1 MDKINATDIITT
13 CSIDSDNITIEVA
26 DGVEVTV
33 RSLISLQDSLEFVK
47 SVVDNCFEED
57 TNAYLPEIKDFAI
70 RCAICEFYTNID
82 LPGDTEK
89 AYEFV
94 YSCAGLLDAIVSKIN
109 QAQFGS
115 MMNAINDKIDSI
127 VSANINF
134 TNSKLIDMYTEVEG
148 LTSKFEELFSQ
159 ISPSDISGFVSAVSN
174 GTIDE
179 KKLVSAYMH
188 QKKGK

>member
-1 MDKINATDIITT
+1 
-13 CSIDSDNITIEVA
+13 
-26 DGVEVTV
+26 
-33 RSLISLQDSLEFVK
+33 
-47 SVVDNCFEED
+47 
-57 TNAYLPEIKDFAI
+57 
-70 RCAICEFYTNID
+70 
-82 LPGDTEK
+82 
-89 AYEFV
+89 
-94 YSCAGLLDAIVSKIN
+94 
-109 QAQFGS
+109 
-115 MMNAINDKIDSI
+115 MNAINDKIDSI